1 MRFRSILILAV
12 ALLCITPIVAAA
24 QLSPYSQDFEGMLL
38 TDRFALSS
46 DGWLVFGNVYDPSGN
61 YLYGYGPFDAPNS
74 SANGVADAFC
84 GLATGEGGAPQ
95 GLLQLSV
102 FSDYQ
107 NADHANGNLVES
119 NVYHEMTI
127 APGDVGTTWFFEF
140 DVKHGDLI
148 SPSTAVA
155 FIKTL
160 DPNDGYALTNFIQ
173 SNTAIALTEW
183 RRYALTI
190 TIDSSLSGQILQ
202 FGFATTTTSYFA
214 SGTFYDNILFTTTPS
229 PRLGV
234 GDGQTASG
242 VGLRVLANPVIGNAA
257 QVLSFN
263 VPRDGRVTV
272 RVFDVSG
279 KLVATLLDRD
289 LPAGPREA
297 AWDGRRAGGGSAV
310 TGIYFAEVVA
320 GNERAV
326 AKLIR
331 SR

>member
-1 MRFRSILILAV
+1 MRFRSILILTV
-12 ALLCITPIVAAA
+12 ALICITPIVAAA
-24 QLSPYSQDFEGMLL
+24 QLTSYSQNFEDPGVVA
-38 TDRFALSS
+38 TDRFALTN
-46 DGWLVFGNVYDPSGN
+46 DGWLVYGNVYDPSGT

-74 SANGVADAFC
+74 SANGVPDAFC
-84 GLATGEGGAPQ
+84 GVATGEGGAAQ
-95 GLLQLSV
+95 GDQQLSV

-107 NADHANGNLVES
+107 NGDHANGNLVES

-127 APGDVGTTWFFEF
+127 DSTDVGTTWFFEF

-160 DPNDGYALTNFIQ
+160 DPNDGYTTTNFIQ
-173 SNTAIALTEW
+173 SNTTIALTEW

-190 TIDSSLSGQILQ
+190 TIDSSLAGQILQ
-202 FGFATTTTSYFA
+202 FGFANTTTSYFA
-214 SGTFYDNILFTTTPS
+214 SGIFYDNIEFTQTAS
-229 PRLGV
+229 LGV
-234 GDGQTASG
+234 GDGPTASA

-263 VPRDGRVTV
+263 VPRNGRVTV

-279 KLVATLLDRD
+279 RLVATLLDRN
-289 LPAGPREA
+289 LPEGSQEA
-297 AWDGRRAGGGSAV
+297 VWDGRRAGGGSAV